1 MVYIEI
7 KMEMPGFDGNEGPC
21 YIGTGCFYRRETL
34 SGKKYNKNYKEIG
47 RDGAI
52 EV

>member
-1 MVYIEI
+1 MVYNDI
-7 KMEMPGFDGNEGPC
+7 KMEMPGFDGNGGPC
-21 YIGTGCFYRRETL
+21 YIGTGCFHRRETL
-34 SGKKYNKNYKEIG
+34 SGKKYNKNYKIG